1 MSPEKISAIRSANQ
15 QISQA
20 RFKTAEELIS
30 WMGAMQAQDYNMVK
44 WAFGIRMPGS
54 TLESISNEIDSGRII
69 RTHVLRPTWH
79 FVSSDDIFW
88 MTSLSAAHIRSA
100 LSVRDKQ
107 LGLDSRIF
115 SKCNKSIEKILSG
128 NKYLTRDELFTELVK
143 SGLKIKRE
151 QAYHI
156 FTRSEVDGIIC
167 SGRQRGGKPSFAL
180 LNEWVPKDRKK
191 YTREESLKELADR
204 YFTSRGPA
212 TVRDFAWWSGLSLTE
227 ARSGLEHNRS
237 ALVSEKYEDLTY
249 WFSAAVN
256 GTDNF
261 NNIFLLPAYD
271 EFLLSYRDRS
281 DVITF
286 TDQKKAVSN
295 NGIFYPIILSG
306 NQIVGTWKRKDEKG
320 RINISTALFQ
330 KGAKLQKEEMKNV
343 VKRYSEFF
351 GRETVVKNEIH

>member
-1 MSPEKISAIRSANQ
+1 MSEMSPEKISGIRSANQ

-30 WMGAMQAQDYNMVK
+30 WMGAMQAQEYYMVK
-44 WAFGIRMPGS
+44 WAFGIRLPGS
-54 TLESISNEIDSGRII
+54 TLESINNEIDSGRLI
-69 RTHVLRPTWH
+69 RVHVMRPTWH
-79 FVSSDDIFW
+79 FVSAEDIYW
-88 MTSLSAAHIRSA
+88 MISLSAAHIRSA
-100 LSVRDKQ
+100 LSARDKQ

-115 SKCNKSIEKILSG
+115 NKCNKSIEKILSG
-128 NKYLTRDELFTELVK
+128 NKYLTRDELFTAMVA
-143 SGLKIKRE
+143 SGLKINKE
-151 QAYHI
+151 QVYHI

-180 LNEWVPKDRKK
+180 LNEWVPENRKK
-191 YTREESLKELADR
+191 YTRDESLKELANK

-212 TVRDFAWWSGLSLTE
+212 TVQDFAWWSGLSLTE

-237 ALVSEKYEDLTY
+237 ALVSEKYKNQTY

-256 GTDNF
+256 DTDNF

-306 NQIVGTWKRKDEKG
+306 NQIIGTWRRKNEKS
-320 RINISTALFQ
+320 RISISTALFQ
-330 KGAKLQKEEMKNV
+330 KGKKMQEENLMNAI
-343 VKRYSEFF
+343 KRYSEFF
-351 GRETVVKNEIH
+351 GRQKELA